1 MKMLTRYWQHYYMC
15 FRSTSAT

>member
-1 MKMLTRYWQHYYMC
+1 MKMLTHYWQHYYMC